1 MGSNTLD
8 GSKSD
13 RCWLSGDRGVVED
26 RLSIFLAR
34 WRVGYL
40 ADHIASQ
47 IASLWRRLGLIAR
60 LLAGA

>member
-1 MGSNTLD
+1 
-8 GSKSD
+8 
-13 RCWLSGDRGVVED
+13 LSGDRGVVED

-40 ADHIASQ
+40 ADRIASQ